1 MSIIKMNKMAK
12 KLRLQEIMVKELC
25 IDAEEKFMP
34 ADVERKIQMK
44 FGDLFD

>member
-1 MSIIKMNKMAK
+1 
-12 KLRLQEIMVKELC
+12 MVKELC